1 VGVGFEA
8 VDKQVVEL
16 FALVGDG
23 FAGATEAFLRG
34 DRLIAEEL
42 IARDELV
49 DRLYLDIESEVNL
62 QINSHELTPS
72 DITYLV
78 GILRIIPE
86 LERSGDLAE
95 HIAQKS
101 LLGLGSEMTPRIRGI
116 VDQMGI
122 VASDM
127 WRRAAHAFMSKDRSA
142 HRLIDAL
149 DDEIDDLTIAYYAE
163 LASSC
168 KEIVPAIELSLV
180 GRFFERFADHAVN
193 LSKAVSRLPSLDD
206 DEGTKA

>member
-1 VGVGFEA
+1 MGFES

-23 FAGATEAFLRG
+23 FAGATEAFLKG
-34 DRLIAEEL
+34 DRIIAEEL
-42 IARDELV
+42 IARDEVV
-49 DRLYLDIESEVNL
+49 DRLYLEIEQEVNA
-62 QINSHELTPS
+62 QMASNELSRP
-72 DITYLV
+72 DISYLV

-101 LLGLGSEMTPRIRGI
+101 LLGLASEMSPRIRGI
-116 VDQMGI
+116 IDQMGN
-122 VASDM
+122 VASEM
-127 WRRAAHAFMSKDRSA
+127 WRRTAQAFIAKDPIA

-193 LSKAVSRLPSLDD
+193 LSRAAAHLPNL
-206 DEGTKA
+206 EEL

>member
-1 VGVGFEA
+1 MGFES

-23 FAGATEAFLRG
+23 FAGATEAFLKG
-34 DRLIAEEL
+34 DRIIAEEL
-42 IARDELV
+42 IARDEVV
-49 DRLYLDIESEVNL
+49 DRLYLEIEQEVNS
-62 QINSHELTPS
+62 QMASNELSRP
-72 DITYLV
+72 DISYLV

-101 LLGLGSEMTPRIRGI
+101 LLGLASEMSPRIRGI
-116 VDQMGI
+116 VDQMGS
-122 VASDM
+122 VASEM
-127 WRRAAHAFMSKDRSA
+127 WRRAAQAFIAKDPIA

-193 LSKAVSRLPSLDD
+193 LSRAAAHLPNL
-206 DEGTKA
+206 EEL